1 MKSGGSMKKV
11 GKGVAVGVREVSKP
25 KRLREKE
32 EHFPRVCILFLEKA
46 VCLNVLLLLTC
57 ACMHR
62 VCVCAAQC
70 DTEVWLDSIG
80 KLCMIMGLV
89 CD

>member
-1 MKSGGSMKKV
+1 MQLVSDAESEGPVKSGGSMKKV

-25 KRLREKE
+25 KQLRGKEK
-32 EHFPRVCILFLEKA
+32 HFLRVCILFLKKA
-46 VCLNVLLLLTC
+46 VCLTVLLSLTC

-70 DTEVWLDSIG
+70 VTE
-80 KLCMIMGLV
+80 KKQA
-89 CD
+89 